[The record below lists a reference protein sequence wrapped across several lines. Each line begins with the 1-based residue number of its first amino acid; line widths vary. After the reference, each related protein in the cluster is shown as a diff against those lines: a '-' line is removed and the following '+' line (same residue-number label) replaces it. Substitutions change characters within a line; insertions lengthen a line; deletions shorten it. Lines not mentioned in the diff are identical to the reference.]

1 MANVIFRKPKTA
13 DEILFDAKRSQLAAI
28 EQSRKDAEAYGV
40 NLNGIRYA
48 GDPSNRQALSEV
60 LDLAD
65 ATGMTIIL
73 AWKDSDGGFHSDHPV
88 ADVRQALLDIAARRG
103 NLIAQEGALA
113 AQIAAAETVEA
124 VEAITWEG

>member
-1 MANVIFRKPKTA
+1 MGNVSWIAPKSEA
-13 DEILFDAKRSQLAAI
+13 DKLSDTKITQLTKI

-60 LDLAD
+60 LDLAE
-65 ATGMTIIL
+65 ATDTTIIS
-73 AWKDSDGGFHSDHPV
+73 AWKDSDDQFHSDHPV

-103 NLIAQEGALA
+103 DLIAQEGALA
-113 AQIAAAETVEA
+113 AQITAAKTVEA
-124 VEAITWEG
+124 VEAITWKG

>member
-1 MANVIFRKPKTA
+1 MHKPKSAA
-13 DEILFDAKRSQLAAI
+13 DRLSDAQASKLATI

-60 LDLAD
+60 LDLAE
-65 ATGMTIIL
+65 ATGMTIIS

-103 NLIAQEGALA
+103 DLIAQEGALA

-124 VEAITWEG
+124 VEAITWKG